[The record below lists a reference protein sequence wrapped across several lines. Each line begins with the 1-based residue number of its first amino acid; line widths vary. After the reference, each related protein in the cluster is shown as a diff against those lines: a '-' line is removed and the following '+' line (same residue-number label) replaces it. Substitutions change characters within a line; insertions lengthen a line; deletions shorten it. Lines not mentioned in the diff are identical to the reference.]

1 MDPIS
6 ISAAFAA
13 VKGGISAGKS
23 LMNMTKEL
31 SSFFD
36 ASDAAQADHTK
47 KKNSVF
53 ASANEEAMTTYMA
66 KLQAKDAEEEL
77 RNYLV
82 NTRGLSSYNELQSI
96 RREIRIERK
105 EAERKAMNARQEKQ
119 EQAMTIAVIV
129 MMAALC
135 LGSGGAYLWWLG
147 LIEF

>member
-36 ASDAAQADHTK
+36 ASDAAQADHVK

-53 ASANEEAMTTYMA
+53 SSANEEALTTFMNKTLA
-66 KLQAKDAEEEL
+66 KEAEEDL

-82 NTRGLSSYNELQSI
+82 NSRGLSAYNELQSI

-105 EAERKAMNARQEKQ
+105 EAERLALIARQEKQ
-119 EQAMTIAVIV
+119 EQAMTIAVVFIV
-129 MMAALC
+129 AGLC

-147 LIEF
+147 LIEL

>member
-23 LMNMTKEL
+23 LMSMTKEL

-36 ASDAAQADHTK
+36 VSDAAQAEHMK
-47 KKNSVF
+47 KKSSMF
-53 ASANEEAMTTYMA
+53 ASANEEAMSSYMNKMA
-66 KLQAKDAEEEL
+66 AKDAEEEL

-82 NTRGLSSYNELQSI
+82 NSRGLSSYNELQSI

-105 EAERKAMNARQEKQ
+105 EAERLAMIARQEKQ
-119 EQAMTIAVIV
+119 EQLITVVVIV
-129 MMAALC
+129 VVAALC

-147 LIEF
+147 LIEL

>member
-36 ASDAAQADHTK
+36 ASDAAQADHVK

-53 ASANEEAMTTYMA
+53 SSANEEALTTFMNKTLA
-66 KLQAKDAEEEL
+66 KEAEEEL

-82 NTRGLSSYNELQSI
+82 NSRGLSAYNELQSI

-105 EAERKAMNARQEKQ
+105 EAIPTTTSTPITFSLIRAVNKRFISLNDKPETVKGPWEGK
-119 EQAMTIAVIV
+119 TI
-129 MMAALC
+129 
-135 LGSGGAYLWWLG
+135 
-147 LIEF
+147 